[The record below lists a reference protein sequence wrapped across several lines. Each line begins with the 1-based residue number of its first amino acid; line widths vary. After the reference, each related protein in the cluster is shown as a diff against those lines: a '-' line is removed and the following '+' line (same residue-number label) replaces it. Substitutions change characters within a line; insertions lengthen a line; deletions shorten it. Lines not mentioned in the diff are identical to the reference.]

1 MESARTVF
9 HKPRPSLKT
18 SRANRLKKS
27 AKAMHKTL
35 GDQNNSRLT
44 GPFIAINFLLFQAAI
59 APANNLAAGIADF

>member
-1 MESARTVF
+1 
-9 HKPRPSLKT
+9 
-18 SRANRLKKS
+18 
-27 AKAMHKTL
+27 MHKTL